1 MANFISDIISY
12 GCKFGTFSEI
22 ANQFAN
28 IRFGD
33 IVKVPVTSTVLSQ
46 NVMICIV
53 LQICVGWKEST
64 QKYAYSV
71 FSCGFLL

>member
-1 MANFISDIISY
+1 MVANLAL
-12 GCKFGTFSEI
+12 FSEI

-64 QKYAYSV
+64 HKYAYSV

>member
-1 MANFISDIISY
+1 MVANLAL
-12 GCKFGTFSEI
+12 FSEI

-53 LQICVGWKEST
+53 LLCVGWKEST

>member
-1 MANFISDIISY
+1 MVANLAL
-12 GCKFGTFSEI
+12 FSEI

-53 LQICVGWKEST
+53 LQIASGGRKVHKSMLILCFLV
-64 QKYAYSV
+64 V
-71 FSCGFLL
+71 FYFK

>member
-1 MANFISDIISY
+1 MVANLAL
-12 GCKFGTFSEI
+12 FSEI
-22 ANQFAN
+22 ANQFVN

-53 LQICVGWKEST
+53 LQICVGWNEST

>member
-1 MANFISDIISY
+1 MVANLAL
-12 GCKFGTFSEI
+12 FSE
-22 ANQFAN
+22 
-28 IRFGD
+28 

>member
-1 MANFISDIISY
+1 MVANLAL
-12 GCKFGTFSEI
+12 FSEI

-33 IVKVPVTSTVLSQ
+33 IVKVPVTPTVFSQ

-53 LQICVGWKEST
+53 LQ
-64 QKYAYSV
+64 YASGGRKVHKSMLILCFLVV
-71 FSCGFLL
+71 FYFK

>member
-1 MANFISDIISY
+1 MVANLAL
-12 GCKFGTFSEI
+12 FSEI

-53 LQICVGWKEST
+53 LQICVGGRKVHKSMLILCFLV
-64 QKYAYSV
+64 V
-71 FSCGFLL
+71 FYFK

>member
-1 MANFISDIISY
+1 MVANLAL
-12 GCKFGTFSEI
+12 FSEI

-64 QKYAYSV
+64 KSMLILCFLVV
-71 FSCGFLL
+71 FYFK